1 MSVFTPVSREQL
13 DAFLDGFEVGRLI
26 DVQGIEGGSENSNF
40 FVSCTGGE
48 FVLTLVERGDPQGL
62 PFIVE
67 LLDCLHRAEL
77 SVPYAVTDRQGVALH
92 QLNGKPAM
100 LQPRLAGRHVERPDA
115 AHCEAVGRW
124 LAQMHAATAASS
136 LERTSERG
144 LAWMQDHLPRLS
156 ARQSANLESLLQA
169 LLDRIVA
176 WRQQSPDLPRAV
188 LHADLFRDNVMFDG
202 HHLSG
207 VIDFYN
213 AASGWA
219 LYDVAIAVN
228 DWCLDETGGLEP
240 RLTRNLLAGY
250 ASLRRFTPAE
260 QECWPDMLRLAALR
274 FWLSRHIAAE
284 QHAGQP
290 GVLVKDPEHFLQL
303 LRRHQQV
310 GIGLPLAL

>member
-144 LAWMQDHLPRLS
+144 LAWMQDQLPRLS
-156 ARQSANLESLLQA
+156 ARQSA
-169 LLDRIVA
+169 
-176 WRQQSPDLPRAV
+176 DL
-188 LHADLFRDNVMFDG
+188 
-202 HHLSG
+202 
-207 VIDFYN
+207 
-213 AASGWA
+213 
-219 LYDVAIAVN
+219 
-228 DWCLDETGGLEP
+228 
-240 RLTRNLLAGY
+240 
-250 ASLRRFTPAE
+250 
-260 QECWPDMLRLAALR
+260 
-274 FWLSRHIAAE
+274 
-284 QHAGQP
+284 
-290 GVLVKDPEHFLQL
+290 
-303 LRRHQQV
+303 
-310 GIGLPLAL
+310 